1 MGDFSRSRC
10 RELAL
15 QFLYQA
21 EFAGERR
28 PEAVE
33 RFWRHYGPLF
43 IFGAGRHRSTLI
55 PFKNVRP
62 IVGRERHIINVSLMA
77 GTPPAYLQELVE
89 GVASHLEELDVFIV
103 RYSEHWRLERM
114 TIVDRNLLRL
124 AIYELLYQPQIPP
137 KVVINEAVEM
147 AKRYGSEGSGGFV
160 NGILDQVRM
169 SVGREV

>member
-1 MGDFSRSRC
+1 LGGYSRSSC
-10 RELAL
+10 REWAL

-21 EFAGERR
+21 EFAGPPR
-28 PEAVE
+28 PEALE
-33 RFWRHYGPLF
+33 GFWHHF
-43 IFGAGRHRSTLI
+43 EAEGAPPTY
-55 PFKNVRP
+55 FKD
-62 IVGRERHIINVSLMA
+62 LA
-77 GTPPAYLQELVE
+77 E
-89 GVASHLEELDVFIV
+89 GVVSHLEELDVFIV

-124 AIYELLYQPQIPP
+124 AIYELLYQPKIPP